1 MKGRKVSKVS
11 PIAVAVLREVVTQCR
26 CRGLSRIVVAGA
38 VHHES
43 ICLRALYTPHSTLC
57 TLHSTLYTP
66 HSTLHSAHF
75 ALYTL
80 HATLR
85 TLPSTLI
92 TLIRLHTH
100 VHTLHST
107 HYTPHSTFHIPH
119 STLHM
124 LHSTCY
130 TPHATLH
137 TPHHST
143 RDSLGTGRIHNTA
156 VVITCFERGYVM
168 CVRVRGLEQVFC
180 SLLPF
185 PAHVHTRS

>member
-38 VHHES
+38 VHRES
-43 ICLRALYTPHSTLC
+43 VCLRALYTPHSTLC

-92 TLIRLHTH
+92 RLDSTHMSTLY
-100 VHTLHST
+100 TLHST
-107 HYTPHSTFHIPH
+107 HYTPHSTFHTP
-119 STLHM
+119 
-124 LHSTCY
+124 HSTCY
-130 TPHATLH
+130 

-143 RDSLGTGRIHNTA
+143 RDSLGTGRIHNAA

>member
-1 MKGRKVSKVS
+1 MAGVAHCGILACLMKGRKVSKVS

-38 VHHES
+38 VHRES

-92 TLIRLHTH
+92 RLHTH

-107 HYTPHSTFHIPH
+107 LHTLHSTLYIPHSTLHTPH
-119 STLHM
+119 ATLHM
-124 LHSTCY
+124 LHSTLHT
-130 TPHATLH
+130 TPHAT
-137 TPHHST
+137 
-143 RDSLGTGRIHNTA
+143 
-156 VVITCFERGYVM
+156 VWER
-168 CVRVRGLEQVFC
+168 EEFTI
-180 SLLPF
+180 LLL
-185 PAHVHTRS
+185 